1 MGKMGRPSL
10 FDEVNV
16 QELEDMR
23 NIEGLSNSEIAE
35 RLDVSTE
42 TVRRYI
48 GAGNIR
54 RARRSKPEE
63 IVEEPTFAG
72 LLLSTHMESY
82 IASRHKKMVLTNGR
96 VLDILLM
103 EEEGDSPIMVGL
115 SRNDVET
122 LVEELKSILTMMKE

>member
-1 MGKMGRPSL
+1 MAKRSL
-10 FDEVNV
+10 MEDVTV
-16 QELEDMR
+16 QELLDMR

-35 RLDVSTE
+35 RLDVSE
-42 TVRRYI
+42 VTVHKYI
-48 GAGNIR
+48 GAGHIR
-54 RARRSKPEE
+54 RAPRSKPEE
-63 IVEEPTFAG
+63 IVEEPAFAG

-122 LVEELKSILTMMKE
+122 LVEELKSILSMMKE